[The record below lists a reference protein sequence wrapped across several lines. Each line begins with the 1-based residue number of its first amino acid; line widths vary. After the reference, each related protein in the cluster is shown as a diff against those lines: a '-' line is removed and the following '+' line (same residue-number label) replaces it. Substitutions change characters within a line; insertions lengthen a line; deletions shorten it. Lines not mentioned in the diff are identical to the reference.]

1 MWKFIPT
8 MAIFNKKIEI
18 ESRKQFELIDITDH
32 VNEAI
37 SQSKIANG
45 MVLVYNPHT
54 TASVRLNHKEPL
66 LEQDIMKMLYR
77 LVPLEE
83 NYSHD
88 LFEMRDQVD
97 SNERSNGHAHVAA
110 FLLGSSEIVPIENSQ
125 LMKGEKQSLFFV
137 ECDGPRPRDFFIT
150 IYGE

>member
-1 MWKFIPT
+1 
-8 MAIFNKKIEI
+8 MAIFHKKIEI

-32 VNEAI
+32 VNAAI
-37 SQSKIANG
+37 SQSKIASG
-45 MVLVYNPHT
+45 MVLVFNPHT

-66 LEQDIMKMLYR
+66 LEQDIMKMMYR

-88 LFEMRDQVD
+88 VFEMRDQVD
-97 SNERSNGHAHVAA
+97 TNERSNGHAHVAA
-110 FLLGSSEIVPIENSQ
+110 FLLGSSESMPILNGQIV
-125 LMKGEKQSLFFV
+125 KGEKQSLFFV
-137 ECDGPRPRDFFIT
+137 ECDGPRSRDFTIT

>member
-1 MWKFIPT
+1 MEVFPP
-8 MAIFNKKIEI
+8 MAIFNQKIEI
-18 ESRKQFELIDITDH
+18 ESRKQFELIDITGH
-32 VNEAI
+32 VDAAI
-37 SQSKIANG
+37 LQSKIASG

-54 TASVRLNHKEPL
+54 TASIRLNHKEPM

-88 LFEMRDQVD
+88 LFEMREQVD
-97 SNERSNGHAHVAA
+97 TNERSNGHAHVAA
-110 FLLGSSEIVPIENSQ
+110 FLLGSSEIVPIQNSQ
-125 LMKGEKQSLFFV
+125 LIKGDKQSLFFV
-137 ECDGPRPRDFFIT
+137 ECDGPRARDFTIT